1 MLKNSDDME
10 KMIIDIQRQ
19 PDGLQT
25 SEEKDAVLHERFDY
39 RLDVMFT
46 QEWPY
51 NNKPKIN
58 SHFYYSVEN
67 GLVTSMTYEFR
78 MKQEKEDDLN
88 NLCIICAVFYDL
100 YFRADKENE
109 RVYFHADNIYDMACL
124 IQSLIVKGFDIAGG
138 LFAVVDKESNIE
150 EAFIKWERQEKKNY
164 QELMASVAE
173 EEEWMDD
180 EVDAFINNIDAFGVR
195 YSLDGKHL
203 ICATLDFNGLDY
215 CVPDGVEEIC
225 GMAFFGS
232 KHFLHVSIPRS
243 VKRIGH
249 PIFGE
254 TGGELVIR
262 DK

>member
-1 MLKNSDDME
+1 ME
-10 KMIIDIQRQ
+10 KMIIDILGQ
-19 PDGLQT
+19 PDGLQN
-25 SEEKDAVLHERFDY
+25 SEEKDAVLHERFDH

-46 QEWPY
+46 QEWIY
-51 NNKPKIN
+51 NKKPEIN

-78 MKQEKEDDLN
+78 MHQEKEDDLN
-88 NLCIICAVFYDL
+88 NLCIICAVFFDL
-100 YFRADKENE
+100 YFRTDKETE

-124 IQSLIVKGFDIAGG
+124 IQSLNVKGFDIGG
-138 LFAVVDKESNIE
+138 SLFAVVDKEPNIE
-150 EAFIKWERQEKKNY
+150 EAFIKWKRQEKKNY
-164 QELMASVAE
+164 QELMAATAE
-173 EEEWMDD
+173 EEECMDE
-180 EVDAFINNIDAFGVR
+180 EVEAFINNIDAFGVR

-203 ICATLDFNGLDY
+203 VCATLDFDELEY
-215 CVPDGVEEIC
+215 SVPDGVEEIC

-262 DK
+262 N

>member
-1 MLKNSDDME
+1 ME

-19 PDGLQT
+19 PDGLQN